1 MIQESWGKGVYSFL
15 FSFFFFFLLFFSV
28 YNLVTSMMELLD
40 SLVILQVE
48 CQKIL
53 FLNKHQTIFEIK
65 MPDQFFKIP
74 IVKLI
79 LVKVMN

>member
-15 FSFFFFFLLFFSV
+15 FSFSFRFHIFFV

-48 CQKIL
+48 CQKYY
-53 FLNKHQTIFEIK
+53 F
-65 MPDQFFKIP
+65 
-74 IVKLI
+74 
-79 LVKVMN
+79 